1 MLAWLRRFP
10 WWTPLLGI
18 RDQGSVFRDRKRLCS
33 PTLAAR
39 TKSRRGWGTRLLLSG
54 CSLGRA
60 GYAIHVFAED
70 APGPAQC
77 GRRKAIEPRRDF
89 FVANFKRQL
98 AVGNIEVD
106 DIALAY
112 GGDGSAGE
120 GFGSDVAG
128 GKAAGCATEPAVGE
142 QSHRG

>member
-33 PTLAAR
+33 PTLAAK

-60 GYAIHVFAED
+60 GYTIDILAED
-70 APGPAQC
+70 AARPAQC
-77 GRRKAIEPRRDF
+77 GRRKAFQPRRDL
-89 FVANFKRQL
+89 FVANFKRQFP
-98 AVGNIEVD
+98 VGNIEVND
-106 DIALAY
+106 VALAD

-120 GFGSDVAG
+120 GFRGDVAG
-128 GKAAGCATEPAVGE
+128 GEAAGCTTEAAVGE